1 MPVISR
7 ELKRSAKWVTCFAV
21 AAVLGL
27 PSFASAGEP
36 NFTVKTTVTITGV
49 PLGSF
54 DISWVDPDLHAYLL
68 SDRSNKAVDVINT
81 VTKDQRCPRRATQFP

>member
-1 MPVISR
+1 M
-7 ELKRSAKWVTCFAV
+7 
-21 AAVLGL
+21 
-27 PSFASAGEP
+27 
-36 NFTVKTTVTITGV
+36 TITGE

-81 VTKDQRCPRRATQFP
+81 VTKDQSKLAPGGVPRRCPDRRLLSDVLPRERLQRPEWRAQLL